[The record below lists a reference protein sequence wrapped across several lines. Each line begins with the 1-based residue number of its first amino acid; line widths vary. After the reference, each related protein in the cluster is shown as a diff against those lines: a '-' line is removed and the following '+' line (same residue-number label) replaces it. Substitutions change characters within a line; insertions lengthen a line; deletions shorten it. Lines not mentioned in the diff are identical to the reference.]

1 MNQLSEIKEIK
12 GLFNITVSQID
23 DILFLSNSIVPEPGA
38 INTFALY
45 ADENG
50 KIKSAGIGLTYN
62 TETEILS
69 APSIVGHNFISNNMH
84 TDYLTAKET
93 VQADKFVS
101 EIVETNTVV
110 SNNLHAE
117 YLEVKDTIKADRLVS
132 ENIEAK
138 TIIAD
143 SLILNNDPNQSK
155 ELYVNYLNFLK
166 KDGKTRF
173 AAIHADYFKRDTL
186 AFITEKD
193 DGTVGCAIII
203 DSDQRVTIDQGRL
216 NTRPKTITSA
226 YGVRGD
232 RVGDLVIDENYI
244 YYCRK
249 NFDGSSK
256 IWARAKLS
264 EW

>member
-69 APSIVGHNFISNNMH
+69 APSINGHNIASNNMY
-84 TDYLTAKET
+84 T
-93 VQADKFVS
+93 
-101 EIVETNTVV
+101 
-110 SNNLHAE
+110 E
-117 YLEVKDTIKADRLVS
+117 YLNVKESIQTNKLVS
-132 ENIEAK
+132 ENIEVK

-155 ELYVNYLNFLK
+155 ELYINYLNFLK

-226 YGVRGD
+226 KGTNGD
-232 RVGDLVIDENYI
+232 QTGDVIIDENYI
-244 YYCRK
+244 YYCKK
-249 NFDGSSK
+249 NYNGLDK
-256 IWARAKLS
+256 IWVRAKLS

>member
-69 APSIVGHNFISNNMH
+69 APSINGHNIASNNMY
-84 TDYLTAKET
+84 TEYLNVKET
-93 VQADKFVS
+93 IQ
-101 EIVETNTVV
+101 TN
-110 SNNLHAE
+110 
-117 YLEVKDTIKADRLVS
+117 KLVS
-132 ENIEAK
+132 ENIEVK

-166 KDGKTRF
+166 KDGTSRF
-173 AAIHADYFKRDTL
+173 AAIHADYFNRHTL

-193 DGTVGCAIII
+193 DGTMGCAIII
-203 DSDQRVTIDQGRL
+203 DSDQRVKIDQGRL
-216 NTRPKTITSA
+216 NIKPRHISSA